1 MMDAPP
7 DFRLL
12 FESLPGC
19 YLILSTDLRI
29 VAVGDAYLRAT
40 MTERATILGR
50 PLFEVFPD
58 NPDDPA
64 ADGVAKLR
72 ASLERVLAT
81 KRPDLMSVQKYDI
94 RRPEVEGRGFEA
106 RYWKPVNT
114 PAIAADGS
122 IAYIIHCVED
132 VTDVVRL
139 RAAGDEQD
147 AAMRELVES
156 IERRYAQLLDAA
168 PDAIVIAG
176 ESGRIALVNVQTE
189 ALFGYARSELIGQ
202 PVEMLLPEA
211 MRAAH
216 VGHVAAYVAHPK
228 LRPMGS
234 GRELFGRH
242 RDGTQFPIEVSL
254 SPLRSEAGLTITA
267 AIRDITER
275 KRTEA
280 ALELARAEAEA
291 ASAAKSEFLSSMSH
305 ELRTPMNAILGFAQL
320 MQRDK
325 KEPMSPRH
333 LRRVDQILK
342 GGEHLLRL
350 IDDILDLSRIESGRI
365 SISVEPVQLRE
376 VLEEVRDTLDSMAAR
391 SNVAVA
397 LDPSLGEGYVVAADR
412 VRLAQVFLNL
422 GSNAIKYN
430 RPGGKVAFHVSEPEP
445 NVVRIT
451 VEDTGLGIPQDKQAK
466 LFQPFQRAGQE
477 AGPIQGTG
485 IGLVITK
492 RLAELMGGRIGF
504 RSTAGEGSSFW
515 VDVKTQVPAA
525 AGSVPSSARKLSEA
539 LLAQG
544 DERLVLYVED
554 NPTNVAFME
563 DLIGGLEGVTLITS
577 STAEEGLN
585 LAERTRP
592 HAILMDINL
601 PRMNGVEA
609 LHALRASDGT
619 RAIPVIALTAA
630 ASERDRSAGLRAGFF
645 RYLTKPLQVDALLE
659 ALRAA
664 LRIDASE

>member
-1 MMDAPP
+1 MMTASP
-7 DFRLL
+7 DYKLL

-19 YLILSTDLRI
+19 YLVLSTHLDI
-29 VAVGDAYLRAT
+29 VAVSDAYLRAT
-40 MTERATILGR
+40 LTERAAIVGR

-58 NPDDPA
+58 NPDDPV

-72 ASLERVLAT
+72 ASLERVLAH
-81 KRPDLMSVQKYDI
+81 KRADAMPIQKYDI
-94 RRPEVEGRGFEA
+94 RRPHAQGYMFEE
-106 RYWKPVNT
+106 RYWSPVNT
-114 PAIAADGS
+114 PVLAADGS
-122 IAYIIHCVED
+122 IAFIVHCVED

-139 RAAGDEQD
+139 RRAGDQQD
-147 AAMRELVES
+147 AAMRELVAS
-156 IERRYAQLLDAA
+156 TERRYAQLIDAA
-168 PDAIVIAG
+168 PDAIVVVGDA
-176 ESGRIALVNVQTE
+176 GRIDFVNAQTE

-202 PVEMLLPEA
+202 PIEILLPEA

-216 VGHVAAYVAHPK
+216 VGHVAAYVAQPK

-234 GRELFGRH
+234 GRELYGRH

-254 SPLRSEAGLTITA
+254 SPLRSERGLTVTA
-267 AIRDITER
+267 AVRDITER
-275 KRTEA
+275 KHTEA

-325 KEPMSPRH
+325 KEPVSARH

-350 IDDILDLSRIESGRI
+350 IDDILDLSRIEAGRI
-365 SISVEPVQLRE
+365 SISVEPVQLRD

-391 SNVAVA
+391 SNVSLA
-397 LDPSLGEGYVVAADR
+397 LDPSIGDHYVVAADR

-430 RPGGKVAFHVSEPEP
+430 RPEGKVAFQVSEPDP
-445 NVVRIT
+445 DFVRIT
-451 VEDTGLGIPQDKQAK
+451 VEDTGLGIPHDKHAK

-515 VDVKTQVPAA
+515 VDVKTQVLRSPT
-525 AGSVPSSARKLSEA
+525 SVPPSARQLSDA
-539 LLAQG
+539 ILAQG

-563 DLIGGLEGVTLITS
+563 DLIGAIDGVRLITA
-577 STAEEGLN
+577 STAEEGLS
-585 LAERTRP
+585 LAKQMRP

-601 PRMNGVEA
+601 PGMNGVEA

-630 ASERDRSAGLRAGFF
+630 ASDRDRAAGLRAGFF
-645 RYLTKPLQVDALLE
+645 RYLTKPLQVEALLD

-664 LRIDASE
+664 LRLDASE

>member
-1 MMDAPP
+1 MASP
-7 DFRLL
+7 DFQLL
-12 FESLPGC
+12 FQSVPGC

-29 VAVGDAYLRAT
+29 VAVSDAYLHAT
-40 MTERATILGR
+40 MTERAAILDR

-58 NPDDPA
+58 NPDDPN
-64 ADGVAKLR
+64 ADGVANLR
-72 ASLERVLAT
+72 ASLERVLAQ
-81 KRPDLMSVQKYDI
+81 KRADVMPIQKYDI
-94 RRPEVEGRGFEA
+94 RRPDGRGFEE
-106 RYWKPVNT
+106 RYWSPSNT
-114 PAIAADGS
+114 PAFAADGS
-122 IAYIIHCVED
+122 ISYIIHFAED
-132 VTDVVRL
+132 VTAVVQL
-139 RAAGDEQD
+139 QAAGDKQN

-156 IERRYAQLLDAA
+156 TERRYAQLIDSA
-168 PDAIVIAG
+168 PDAIVVAG
-176 ESGRIALVNVQTE
+176 ETGRIDFVNVQTE

-202 PVEMLLPEA
+202 PIEMLLPEA

-216 VGHVAAYVAHPK
+216 VGDVAAYVAHPK

-254 SPLRSEAGLTITA
+254 SPLRSAHGLTITA

-275 KRTEA
+275 KRTEV
-280 ALELARAEAEA
+280 ALQLARAEAEA

-350 IDDILDLSRIESGRI
+350 IDDILDLSRIESGRV
-365 SISVEPVQLRE
+365 SISVEPVQLRD
-376 VLEEVRDTLDSMAAR
+376 VLDEVRDTLESMAAR
-391 SNVAVA
+391 SNVALA
-397 LDPSLGEGYVVAADR
+397 LDPSLGKDYVVAADR
-412 VRLAQVFLNL
+412 LRLAQVFLNL

-430 RPGGKVAFHVSEPEP
+430 RPAGKVAFHVSEPEP
-445 NVVRIT
+445 NMVRIT
-451 VEDTGLGIPQDKQAK
+451 VEDTGFGIPHDKQAK

-504 RSTAGEGSSFW
+504 RSAPGEGSSFW
-515 VDVKTQVPAA
+515 VEVKTQVLTAA
-525 AGSVPSSARKLSEA
+525 TSVPPSARKLSDA
-539 LLAQG
+539 VLAQG
-544 DERLVLYVED
+544 DKRLVLYVED

-563 DLIGGLEGVTLITS
+563 DLIGGLDGVTLITAM
-577 STAEEGLN
+577 TAEEGLE

-592 HAILMDINL
+592 HVVLMDINL
-601 PRMNGVEA
+601 PGMNGVEA
-609 LHALRASDGT
+609 LHALRASDST

-659 ALRAA
+659 ALRVA
-664 LRIDASE
+664 LKIDASA